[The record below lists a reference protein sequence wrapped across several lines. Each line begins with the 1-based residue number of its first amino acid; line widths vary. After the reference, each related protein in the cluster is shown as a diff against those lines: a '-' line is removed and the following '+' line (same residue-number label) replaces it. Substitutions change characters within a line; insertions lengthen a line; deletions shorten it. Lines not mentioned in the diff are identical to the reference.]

1 MSLAALVWTSLDL
14 WKNNLLLLDSCF
26 INCGDASYSVVKIDL
41 IRLHYLEQD
50 VHSASYS
57 TMVMARMVSLTDIG
71 VDSIGAELG
80 ERTC

>member
-1 MSLAALVWTSLDL
+1 M
-14 WKNNLLLLDSCF
+14 
-26 INCGDASYSVVKIDL
+26 VKIDL

-57 TMVMARMVSLTDIG
+57 TMVMASMVSSTDIG